1 MRGLIFD
8 FDGLILDTEWP
19 DYLSWQQVYRSYG
32 LELPTE
38 LWLSIIGGT
47 AESSFEPHEYL
58 ETQLSRPVDREQIW
72 INRRKSYLTNLEGQQ
87 VLPGVVEL
95 LGEARQAGL
104 RVGVASSSPA
114 NWVTGHLNRLGLLG
128 EFDVIVTADDVE
140 RTKPDPALF
149 LLAAKRMQVK
159 PGEVIVLEDSYNG
172 VNGARRAG
180 MFVVAVPNRI
190 TRESDLSQADLILDS
205 LAAISLDALIKAAGA
220 RDA

>member
-19 DYLSWQQVYRSYG
+19 DYLSWQQIYRSYG
-32 LELPTE
+32 LELPTD

-47 AESSFEPHEYL
+47 AESSFEPHDHL
-58 ETQLSRPVDREQIW
+58 ETLLRRRVDREQIW
-72 INRRKSYLTNLEGQQ
+72 INRRKSYLTTLEGQE
-87 VLPGVVEL
+87 VLPGVTEL
-95 LGEARQAGL
+95 LTEARQAGL
-104 RVGVASSSPA
+104 RVGVASSSPE

-149 LLAAKRMQVK
+149 LLAAERMQVK
-159 PGEVIVLEDSYNG
+159 PDEVIVLEDSSNG
-172 VNGARRAG
+172 VHGARRAG

-190 TRESDLSQADLILDS
+190 TQESDLSHADLVLPS
-205 LAAISLDALIKAAGA
+205 LADTTLEGLIRAAEG